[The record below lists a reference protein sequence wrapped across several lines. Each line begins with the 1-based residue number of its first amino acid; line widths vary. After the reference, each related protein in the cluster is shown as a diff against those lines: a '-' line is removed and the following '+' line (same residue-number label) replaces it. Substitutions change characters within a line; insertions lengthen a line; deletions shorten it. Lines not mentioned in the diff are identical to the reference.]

1 MKKVLIIE
9 DNEDNME
16 LVVQLF
22 TSAGYEYVWAS
33 SGEKG
38 VELALSENPDFILL
52 DIQLPDIDGYEVL
65 RRIRE
70 TDAIR
75 NVMII
80 AVTSFAMSGDRE
92 RLLRA
97 GCDGYIEKPIDPML
111 FLAKV
116 ETILKGKK

>member
-92 RLLRA
+92 RLLGA
-97 GCDGYIEKPIDPML
+97 GCDGYIEKPIDPMF

>member
-16 LVVQLF
+16 LVVQLL
-22 TSAGYEYVWAS
+22 TSAGYEYICAN

-38 VELALSENPDFILL
+38 IEMALSENPDFILL
-52 DIQLPDIDGYEVL
+52 DIQLPDIDGFEVL
-65 RRIRE
+65 RRIRLI
-70 TDAIR
+70 DAVSHIL
-75 NVMII
+75 II
-80 AVTSFAMSGDRE
+80 AVTSFAMTGDKE

-111 FLAKV
+111 FLTNMEK
-116 ETILKGKK
+116 IIKGEK